1 MRVGWQNLSLVE
13 WMDPA
18 GISALKCPMWCGM
31 PKWERFKIL
40 YSVETLGYTAPW
52 RNGTTFNVLP
62 VVYTSSAC
70 GILILSHSNSPKD
83 QNYSD
88 SLYLACPVCALSTF
102 GGPAAWKHTAKR
114 WHSTLIRGS
123 HRNYRNV
130 TNCVPR
136 IPILL
141 HNGKAASCPQVSYLC
156 IRVHFSNALLSTCRT
171 RCPYGTPKPLSIWH
185 ERTSRWGPHTWLRSV
200 MPQIIYLE

>member
-1 MRVGWQNLSLVE
+1 MRHT
-13 WMDPA
+13 D
-18 GISALKCPMWCGM
+18 
-31 PKWERFKIL
+31 FK
-40 YSVETLGYTAPW
+40 
-52 RNGTTFNVLP
+52 
-62 VVYTSSAC
+62 
-70 GILILSHSNSPKD
+70 SHSNSLKD

-123 HRNYRNV
+123 HRNYRTV

-156 IRVHFSNALLSTCRT
+156 IRVHFSNALLHEHLPDTLSLRNTQT
-171 RCPYGTPKPLSIWH
+171 LELLTWVNIQVGTSHLAPLCHAADNLFRVKVKGKDTTGVGWCMS
-185 ERTSRWGPHTWLRSV
+185 PH
-200 MPQIIYLE
+200 